1 MILSDT
7 VKMKEYE
14 DDQEMKMDLMYRIAK
29 GYQVRL
35 SVDRN
40 TNSMN
45 RLSTYS
51 FDIHISFLF
60 QNNPD
65 LRLTWLE
72 SMAKNNEDHEHYAE
86 AAMCKVINLFLKIEE
101 NNHDLRIIIKN
112 EYFHRVF
119 NILIGSL
126 CSTYL

>member
-35 SVDRN
+35 LVGRK

-45 RLSTYS
+45 LSSDNLSTYS
-51 FDIHISFLF
+51 SNIHISFLF

-86 AAMCKVINLFLKIEE
+86 AAMCKVINLFLKMM
-101 NNHDLRIIIKN
+101 KTTG
-112 EYFHRVF
+112 VF
-119 NILIGSL
+119 VHKS
-126 CSTYL
+126 

>member
-1 MILSDT
+1 M
-7 VKMKEYE
+7 
-14 DDQEMKMDLMYRIAK
+14 
-29 GYQVRL
+29 
-35 SVDRN
+35 DRN

-45 RLSTYS
+45 RSSAGISTNS

-86 AAMCKVINLFLKIEE
+86 AAMCKVINLFPKIEE
-101 NNHDLRIIIKN
+101 NSHDLRI
-112 EYFHRVF
+112 
-119 NILIGSL
+119 
-126 CSTYL
+126 